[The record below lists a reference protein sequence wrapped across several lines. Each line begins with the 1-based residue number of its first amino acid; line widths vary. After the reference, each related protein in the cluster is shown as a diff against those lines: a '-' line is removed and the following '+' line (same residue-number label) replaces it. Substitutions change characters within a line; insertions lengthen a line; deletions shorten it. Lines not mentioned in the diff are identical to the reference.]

1 MIALK
6 YHNHE
11 INKFKDLLAALSI
24 PEKITTKLWTTYM
37 ICFISTALGG
47 AVSVLM
53 SVYLPTVVSDLL
65 GKSNPELLNEVS
77 AYINAMFLIGW
88 TIGGGVWGVIGGPI
102 GRA

>member
-1 MIALK
+1 
-6 YHNHE
+6 
-11 INKFKDLLAALSI
+11 
-24 PEKITTKLWTTYM
+24 M

-88 TIGGGVWGVIGGPI
+88 TIAGSCGV
-102 GRA
+102 